1 MATRSE
7 QQQVERQRRG
17 ITRRA
22 RKRAAARKS
31 RGTSHAREHAGSKA
45 SYALERPS
53 RKGKASRKSSR
64 ASANRAKP
72 DTNLNLREEMVK
84 GSPESRFRKARAK
97 SATVRGRR
105 SGPRSRSR

>member
-7 QQQVERQRRG
+7 QQHAEQERRG
-17 ITRRA
+17 PTPRA

-31 RGTSHAREHAGSKA
+31 RREKFGTSHATEHAGTKA

-53 RKGKASRKSSR
+53 REGKASRKSSR
-64 ASANRAKP
+64 ASANRAKA
-72 DTNLNLREEMVK
+72 DTNFNLREEMVK
-84 GSPESRFRKARAK
+84 GSPQSRSAKARAK

-105 SGPRSRSR
+105 SGP